1 MKTFAYSVLTLII
14 AGCALVLLA
23 EGDNIT
29 ALVVYKAC
37 ALAVLALCCRVWKG
51 VKDYELD

>member
-1 MKTFAYSVLTLII
+1 MKTFAYSVLALIM

-51 VKDYELD
+51 VKDYNLD